1 LIEGGAG
8 TTRESAMT
16 SYQIGSMGTGTSTG
30 QSLSGGRR
38 SRRVAALAGLLLVLV
53 ILAVGLNWW
62 DLGRQSAADD
72 VPTAVGISRQLSGL
86 HVIDAYLV
94 PAGQSGAYTVVA
106 SFTTTSGGPDRLLSV
121 SAGGGAPVAP
131 EAAGSTATQGLAV
144 GPSGLTK
151 VGPEPGA
158 HAVTVAMPGGSAA
171 PPSAGTLRPGTP
183 GTFVRATFD
192 FANRG
197 PFTVR
202 VPVWASLSGSAA

>member
-1 LIEGGAG
+1 
-8 TTRESAMT
+8 MT
-16 SYQIGSMGTGTSTG
+16 SQQIGSMGTGTSTG

-38 SRRVAALAGLLLVLV
+38 SRRVAALAGLLLVLA

-62 DLGRQSAADD
+62 SLGRQSAADD
-72 VPTAVGISRQLSGL
+72 VPTAVGVSRQLSGL

-94 PAGQSGAYTVVA
+94 PAGQAGTYTVVA
-106 SFTTTSGGPDRLLSV
+106 SFTTTSGGPDRLVSV
-121 SAGGGAPVAP
+121 SAGSGAPVAP
-131 EAAGSTATQGLAV
+131 QAASSTAAQGLPV

-158 HAVTVAMPGGSAA
+158 HAVTITMPGGSTA

-192 FANRG
+192 FATRG
-197 PFTVR
+197 PFTFR
-202 VPVWASLSGSAA
+202 VPVWASLSGSAS

>member
-1 LIEGGAG
+1 
-8 TTRESAMT
+8 MT
-16 SYQIGSMGTGTSTG
+16 SQPIGSMGTGTSTG

-38 SRRVAALAGLLLVLV
+38 SRGVAALAGLVLVLA

-62 DLGRQSAADD
+62 SLGRQSAADD
-72 VPTAVGISRQLSGL
+72 VPTAVGVSRQLSGL
-86 HVIDAYLV
+86 HLIDAYLV
-94 PAGQSGAYTVVA
+94 PAGQSGTYTVVA
-106 SFTTTSGGPDRLLSV
+106 SLTTTSGGPDRLLNV
-121 SAGGGAPVAP
+121 SAGSGPPVAP
-131 EAAGSTATQGLAV
+131 TPASSTATPGLAV

-151 VGPEPGA
+151 VGPEAGA
-158 HAVTVAMPGGSAA
+158 HAVTVTVPGGPAA

-197 PFTVR
+197 PFTVQ